1 MECKWPNKMLNE
13 DLANGYI
20 LDTKALKILVSFYI
34 VGWLSIG
41 TNLFFCCCSQL
52 LSLNPTKLQTFFCFL
67 RPPLMNPPNVGSNL
81 KAVAIKNRSADD
93 FVPSYWL
100 CGRNLEVEECLMYL
114 FIICRNALAK
124 LWCLSSSVMH
134 TPTGAYVAI
143 VVVLFIAVCWLSC
156 NIYCNGKAG
165 ETHATILPFELL
177 WWLK

>member
-1 MECKWPNKMLNE
+1 
-13 DLANGYI
+13 
-20 LDTKALKILVSFYI
+20 
-34 VGWLSIG
+34 
-41 TNLFFCCCSQL
+41 
-52 LSLNPTKLQTFFCFL
+52 
-67 RPPLMNPPNVGSNL
+67 
-81 KAVAIKNRSADD
+81 
-93 FVPSYWL
+93 
-100 CGRNLEVEECLMYL
+100 MYL

-177 WWLK
+177 WWLNNLVANLYCASLCMSILVSLNSALHDARTWCYLHTTARAWSENGCFSSAAADDLCVDGSFFFVFFCLRGNTFTKIKTKTKFYFIYLSLRLGHGPS